1 MRFLI
6 TGHTGFKGA
15 WLSLMLKKMGHEVSG
30 LSLDPVAGSLYSLF
44 DASSLY
50 SHSLIGDIRSMHK
63 VRQAMQIV
71 NPQVVVHLAAQ
82 ALVRE
87 SYRDPVN
94 TYETNVNGTQ
104 VILKCLSE
112 LEHPPLAL
120 MITTDKVYANDGRRS
135 GYKEDDELGGKDPY
149 SSSKAIADLLIQA
162 WQTMNPNLNID
173 IARAGNVIGGGDVS
187 KERLLPDL
195 IRAMIEGKPVEL
207 RNPSAIRPWQH
218 VLDCL
223 AGYLKL
229 IDFMVQHHGTVGAWN
244 FGPIPADIRT
254 VSDVAEKVADAWGSK
269 TTWLHSAEP
278 AMPEAETLLLDSSK
292 ARSNL
297 TWNDK
302 LDFDA
307 SVEWTVNWHQRVNSG
322 VSVRQAME
330 DDVDRFLQL

>member
-30 LSLDPVAGSLYSLF
+30 LSLDPVPGSLYELF

-50 SHSLIGDIRSMHK
+50 SHSLIGDIRSMHE

-104 VILKCLSE
+104 VILKSFSE

-162 WQTMNPNLNID
+162 WQTMNPNLNIG

-229 IDFMVQHHGTVGAWN
+229 IDFMAQHDGSVGAWN
-244 FGPIPADIRT
+244 FGPNPADIRT
-254 VSDVAEKVADAWGSK
+254 VSDVAEKVADVWGSK
-269 TTWLHSAEP
+269 TSWLHSAEL

-292 ARSNL
+292 TRANL

-330 DDVDRFLQL
+330 DDIDRFLQL